1 MDSSRHRLSSQS
13 HSSLHDES
21 YLDPS
26 EAAQAGPLRLK
37 PGAQLTLIRYLQDL
51 PDAEIPVTDVP
62 PRYHT
67 GRLPNSKAGDGKP
80 RLLLMGQRRCVAAMP
95 PSLATSSLANYVAR
109 TGAANHLYQVLSFTN
124 CRPVRRSILRR
135 RLGSRRSQCS
145 TLHNPNSSTDSV
157 LPKYLA
163 DAFSSFMDFQVWDF
177 PGHLDYFDPAF
188 DVDNIFEEIGALI
201 WVIDAQDEYLEAI
214 MRLNTTILNLQ
225 HSYPNINVEVFVH
238 KVDGLSEDY
247 KGDTFRDII
256 QRVQDE
262 LSDHG
267 YENAPVSFYQTSIYD
282 HSIFEAFSKVI
293 QKLIPQL
300 PTLEA
305 LLDSLCGTCRIEK
318 AYLFDIMSKIY
329 IATDTSPTDI
339 GSYEICSDY
348 IDVVIDVSEIY
359 GWDRPVESG
368 EGGGNGHSEIIEIGN
383 NDAESLITMER
394 KGNNYLY
401 LREINKYVTRHSTE
415 PMAMLTDA
423 TDISH

>member
-1 MDSSRHRLSSQS
+1 VS
-13 HSSLHDES
+13 HVRAVSLH
-21 YLDPS
+21 
-26 EAAQAGPLRLK
+26 G
-37 PGAQLTLIRYLQDL
+37 
-51 PDAEIPVTDVP
+51 
-62 PRYHT
+62 
-67 GRLPNSKAGDGKP
+67 
-80 RLLLMGQRRCVAAMP
+80 
-95 PSLATSSLANYVAR
+95 
-109 TGAANHLYQVLSFTN
+109 TN
-124 CRPVRRSILRR
+124 AV
-135 RLGSRRSQCS
+135 
-145 TLHNPNSSTDSV
+145 
-157 LPKYLA
+157 
-163 DAFSSFMDFQVWDF
+163 SSFMDFQVWDF

-305 LLDSLCGTCRIEK
+305 LLNSLCSTCHIEK

-359 GWDRPVESG
+359 GWPRGEQNGDDESLT
-368 EGGGNGHSEIIEIGN
+368 ETGN

-401 LREINKYVTRHSTE
+401 LREINKYVKPKDCPKDCEWCQRPDRYLALICLMGDDSPAEKKAVIDYNVGVFQAALKQVFPRAERDAVDE
-415 PMAMLTDA
+415 PAA
-423 TDISH
+423 

>member
-1 MDSSRHRLSSQS
+1 
-13 HSSLHDES
+13 
-21 YLDPS
+21 
-26 EAAQAGPLRLK
+26 
-37 PGAQLTLIRYLQDL
+37 
-51 PDAEIPVTDVP
+51 
-62 PRYHT
+62 
-67 GRLPNSKAGDGKP
+67 
-80 RLLLMGQRRCVAAMP
+80 
-95 PSLATSSLANYVAR
+95 
-109 TGAANHLYQVLSFTN
+109 
-124 CRPVRRSILRR
+124 
-135 RLGSRRSQCS
+135 
-145 TLHNPNSSTDSV
+145 
-157 LPKYLA
+157 
-163 DAFSSFMDFQVWDF
+163 MDFQVWDF

-225 HSYPNINVEVFVH
+225 DSYPDINVEVFVH

-305 LLDSLCGTCRIEK
+305 LLNSLCSTCHIEK

-359 GWDRPVESG
+359 GWDRPTE
-368 EGGGNGHSEIIEIGN
+368 NGHSEIVEVGN

-401 LREINKYVTRHSTE
+401 LREINKYAPGLV
-415 PMAMLTDA
+415 
-423 TDISH
+423 